1 MESGVANPVLA
12 SAIVSTANG
21 LDAINASGMSPVNAR
36 DALVCI
42 REFEVLRRRMD
53 AVQVGLLSAID
64 EACFYGADG
73 HASAKAMVRHYAK
86 LSSGEAAARDKTRKV
101 LTAMPEV
108 AVAYWVGDI
117 GVDQI
122 RVMGRIYANPR
133 VRNKMR
139 DDQSWF
145 VNRAKRLDYETFTAK
160 ALNWARLADDDGP
173 DPKAERTHER
183 RDTKFS
189 QDFDTSWTLIGGFA
203 AGQGASMY
211 EIFEHYVEAETLA
224 DWEKARAEHG
234 DLATYTDLP
243 RSIQQR
249 RADALWQLFHDA
261 AASPHGAMP
270 PSYVHNIVWDHTT
283 FEEMARRVETGEIEP
298 LDPDIFRCETID
310 GIGLDP
316 YETFANA
323 MNSRIRRVLIDAK
336 GVVLVAPSA
345 LGASLPSRLSA
356 LGGRN
361 ALASSRK
368 GRPWAQRPVSEASK
382 SGEIAGTR
390 GLTIGPWP
398 SVPAVGNTTVG
409 NKKASPSTETK
420 QATGTSTAPTEPK
433 SPPTNTPMPKPPRP
447 RPKQMRQKPLHQGV
461 SNRVTLRSWQS

>member
-21 LDAINASGMSPVNAR
+21 LDAINASGMSPANAR
-36 DALVCI
+36 DAIVCI

-73 HASAKAMVRHYAK
+73 HASAKAMLRHYAK
-86 LSSGEAAARDKTRKV
+86 LSSGEAAAQDKTRKV

-108 AVAYWVGDI
+108 AVAYWAGDI

-160 ALNWARLADDDGP
+160 AINWARLADDDGP

-336 GVVLVAPSA
+336 GVVLDQGEARFFTGLARHAVKLQFHECVWIGCHIPTSRCEADHIHEHSRHGRTHPGNGAP
-345 LGASLPSRLSA
+345 LCGKHNRWKQ
-356 LGGRN
+356 
-361 ALASSRK
+361 K
-368 GRPWAQRPVSEASK
+368 GFTVHRDQTGHWHIYRPD
-382 SGEIAGTR
+382 GTEI
-390 GLTIGPWP
+390 
-398 SVPAVGNTTVG
+398 
-409 NKKASPSTETK
+409 
-420 QATGTSTAPTEPK
+420 PT
-433 SPPTNTPMPKPPRP
+433 
-447 RPKQMRQKPLHQGV
+447 H
-461 SNRVTLRSWQS
+461 